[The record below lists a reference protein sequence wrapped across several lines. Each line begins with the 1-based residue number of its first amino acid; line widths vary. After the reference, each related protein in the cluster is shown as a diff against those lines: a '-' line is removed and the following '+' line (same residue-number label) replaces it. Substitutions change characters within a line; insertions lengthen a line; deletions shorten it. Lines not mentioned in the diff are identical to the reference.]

1 MIGLKHKIVSFA
13 FLFYFFVV
21 FSNNYFAQN
30 TSINKYQFIS
40 PIPNS
45 SLNQPGTTIIIRDG
59 GMIDK
64 STLDNQKII
73 VEGSKSGNH
82 SGDFILAGDSKTI
95 IFKPSIPFEPAEE
108 VDVKFLSDVKTV
120 EGRELFPIQFSF
132 KISDK
137 IIDKNSSNI
146 ENKLEYDKKI
156 KNEINVKKDA
166 ETLPGIDDLPEDFP
180 DITINVS
187 DNPSLGFIFMAPFS
201 YPDVSFSYLVIM
213 DNNGVPVYYLRVPRL
228 TADFKV
234 QYNGS
239 LTYYDYASN
248 KFIELDSSYTVV
260 DSFAC
265 GNGYPTDDHEF
276 LLFPDGHSFLMSYD
290 WQPVRMDTI
299 VQGGD
304 STAIVIGLIIQE
316 LDADKNVI
324 FQWRSWD
331 HFQITDAT
339 EDIDL
344 TAHTIDYVH
353 GNAIELDYDGNL
365 LFSARHMDEITKIN
379 RQTGEI
385 IWRLG
390 GLKSRN
396 NQFQFIGDPRT
407 FSHQHDIRRLSN
419 GNITLYD
426 NGNLHIPSYSRGLE
440 YHLDEVTRTATLAW
454 EFHNEP
460 PTYYFAMGST
470 RRLGSNNTLIGWGW
484 GTADSRVLTEVTEDG
499 SIAFELS
506 MPDSFASYRTFK
518 FPWKTNLFVTNPD
531 SVFFS
536 PVTVGDSSSIFIDI
550 ISNSN
555 EEITITGFYN
565 TEDSYLIN
573 HPVPFTISPF
583 GTEQLEIKFKP
594 VEDGYFRDTLHIRSD
609 TDTSRIAQI
618 LDIIG
623 ITDSIYL
630 GIDVGTPVK
639 TFLLEQNYPNPFNP
653 ITKINYSVPAD
664 GFVNIAVYNV
674 LGEKVTEIVNSLQKA
689 GNYEVTFNA
698 TNFASGMYLYRMESG
713 DFVSVKKMMIL
724 K

>member
-1 MIGLKHKIVSFA
+1 MSGLKHKIVSFEI
-13 FLFYFFVV
+13 LFYFFIIY
-21 FSNNYFAQN
+21 SNYNFAQI
-30 TSINKYQFIS
+30 TSIDEYQFIS

-59 GMIDK
+59 GLIDE
-64 STLDNQKII
+64 STLDNQGII

-82 SGDFILAGDSKTI
+82 GGDIFLARDSKTL
-95 IFKPSIPFEPAEE
+95 IFKPAIPFEPGEE
-108 VDVKFLSDVKTV
+108 VYVKFVSKVKRR
-120 EGRELFPIQFSF
+120 EGRELPHIQFSF
-132 KISDK
+132 KISDR
-137 IIDKNSSNI
+137 IIDENSSNPK
-146 ENKLEYDKKI
+146 NKLGYNRKI
-156 KNEINVKKDA
+156 KNEINVKKDF
-166 ETLPGIDDLPEDFP
+166 EIFPGIDDLPEDFP
-180 DITINVS
+180 KITISVS
-187 DNPSLGFIFMAPFS
+187 DNPSPGFIFMAPYA
-201 YPDVSFSYLVIM
+201 YPGASFSYLLIL

-234 QYNGS
+234 QHNGS
-239 LTYYDYASN
+239 LTFYDYASN
-248 KFIELDSSYTVV
+248 KFIELDSSYAVV

-299 VQGGD
+299 VPGGD

-353 GNAIELDYDGNL
+353 GNAIEVTRDGNL
-365 LFSARHMDEITKIN
+365 LISSRHLDEITKIN

-390 GLKSRN
+390 GLNARN
-396 NQFQFIGDPRT
+396 NDFQFINDPVT
-407 FSHQHDIRRLSN
+407 FSHQHDIRQLSN
-419 GNITLYD
+419 GNLTLFD
-426 NGNLHIPSYSRGLE
+426 NGNLHIPQFSRSLE
-440 YHLDEVTRTATLAW
+440 YQIDEVNMNAELVWDYNYT
-454 EFHNEP
+454 P
-460 PTYYFAMGST
+460 PFYSPAMGSS
-470 RRLGSNNTLIGWGW
+470 RRLKNNNTLIGWGLIA
-484 GTADSRVLTEVTEDG
+484 GKTITEVKPDG
-499 SIAFELS
+499 SISLDIS
-506 MPDSFASYRTFK
+506 LPDSFFTYRAFK
-518 FPWKTNLFVTNPD
+518 FPWRTNLFVTNPD

-536 PVTVGDSSSIFIDI
+536 PVTVGDSSSIFIDV
-550 ISNSN
+550 ISKSG

-565 TEDSYLIN
+565 TEESYVIN

-594 VEDGYFRDTLHIRSD
+594 VEDGFFRDTLHVRSG
-609 TDTSRIAQI
+609 TDTSRVAQI
-618 LDIIG
+618 LDIVG

-630 GIDVGTPVK
+630 GIEVGTPVK

-653 ITKINYSVPAD
+653 KTKIQYSVPAD
-664 GFVNIAVYNV
+664 GFVNIVVYNV

-689 GNYEVTFNA
+689 GSYEV
-698 TNFASGMYLYRMESG
+698 
-713 DFVSVKKMMIL
+713 
-724 K
+724 